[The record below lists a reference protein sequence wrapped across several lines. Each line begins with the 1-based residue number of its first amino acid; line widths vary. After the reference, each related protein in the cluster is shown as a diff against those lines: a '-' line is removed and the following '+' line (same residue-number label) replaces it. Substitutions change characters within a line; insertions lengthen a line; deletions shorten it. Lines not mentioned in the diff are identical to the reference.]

1 MAFGFWS
8 PVVLAM
14 VKERVASMK
23 TNLKK
28 DAKVRKRVSMVE
40 PTLRN
45 RLMEQDFHV
54 KSKLHCSE
62 PNL

>member
-1 MAFGFWS
+1 
-8 PVVLAM
+8 M